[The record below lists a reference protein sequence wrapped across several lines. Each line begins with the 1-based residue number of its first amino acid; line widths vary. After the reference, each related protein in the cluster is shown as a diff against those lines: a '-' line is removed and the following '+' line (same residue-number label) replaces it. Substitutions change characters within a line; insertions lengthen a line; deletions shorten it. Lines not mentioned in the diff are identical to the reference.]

1 MVRHDLEPVD
11 VAWPNFLNELFG
23 HSALSTNY
31 CSAMPTT
38 RKGNFLLLSEIKCIN
53 AVALLLLQSQQLKEP
68 RIAYRATWRHF
79 VQKSVMCLTPD

>member
-11 VAWPNFLNELFG
+11 VAWPNFSNELFG

-53 AVALLLLQSQQLKEP
+53 AVAVLLQSQQLKEP
-68 RIAYRATWRHF
+68 HIAQSSER
-79 VQKSVMCLTPD
+79 